1 MYIVT
6 FIFNLLPSPQF
17 HWKRLRHMGRFSKV
31 FLFYINGTYYILHG
45 DARKSTSGNLSGVGM
60 DFSINPSSWQC
71 TDPILSLFAILLTG
85 RQYCLPLQYCRHR
98 ENIVDCCFLP
108 SFLLQAGLSAP
119 PRSPC
124 QRLGRDFMSTWQ
136 PVAAEAERE
145 RFISNQIMEF
155 IQSQFALF
163 SLINL

>member
-1 MYIVT
+1 MEHI
-6 FIFNLLPSPQF
+6 
-17 HWKRLRHMGRFSKV
+17 
-31 FLFYINGTYYILHG
+31 TYYMVTPEKVPR
-45 DARKSTSGNLSGVGM
+45 ATSRVSGM

-108 SFLLQAGLSAP
+108 SFLLQVGLSAP

-163 SLINL
+163 SPINLWSNMVNSDLFPEAP